1 MDRELDEF
9 KSGIDLRQYAAE
21 MGYTFDKRESW
32 RGSAVMRQGADKIV
46 IKRDSDG
53 HYVYFSVRDDRDH
66 GTIIDFIA
74 NRKRLSLGEMRKE
87 LRRWTGRP
95 EISHSAFPVLAITA
109 KDRLA
114 VEAEYQ
120 RMRDAPR
127 HPYLER
133 GRRLPGVLLASRRF
147 AGRIKT
153 DHRGNAVFP
162 HFDEQGLCGY
172 EMKNWHFTG
181 FAKGG
186 EKGLWLSHTRPDD
199 MCLVFA
205 ESAIDAL
212 SYAALHPHEQSRY
225 ASLGGTPN
233 PKQPALIAAKIALM
247 PNGAEIISAMDCDPA
262 GRGLSQ
268 LVHRA
273 IEQSGRRDVSF
284 RSHSPEP
291 EGEDWNDV
299 LKDRNVHSFPA
310 ARPLAPRWPN
320 PGL

>member
-9 KSGIDLRQYAAE
+9 KCEIDLRQYAAE
-21 MGYTFDKRESW
+21 MGYTLDKRVSW

-46 IKRDSDG
+46 IKRDTDG

-95 EISHSAFPVLAITA
+95 VSSRPAFPMLETTR
-109 KDRLA
+109 KDHIA
-114 VEAEYQ
+114 VEAQYQ

-133 GRRLPGVLLASRRF
+133 SRRLSAALLASPRF

-199 MCLVFA
+199 RRFVFT

-212 SYAALHPHEQSRY
+212 SYATLHPDEQTRY

-233 PKQPALIAAKIALM
+233 PKQPALIAAKIGLM
-247 PNGAEIISAMDCDPA
+247 PTGAEIISAMDCDQA
-262 GRGLSQ
+262 GRGLAQ
-268 LVHRA
+268 IVQHALEHTARL
-273 IEQSGRRDVSF
+273 DLSF
-284 RSHSPEP
+284 RAHSPAR
-291 EGEDWNDV
+291 EGDDWNDV
-299 LKDRNVHSFPA
+299 LKDRNVHFFPA
-310 ARPLAPRWPN
+310 ARRQARRWPN